1 MTTQLDDFET
11 RLLQSLRAEV
21 AQRHQPRSRRGFLI
35 AAGAAAAATAFVVA
49 PALKPTPAFSVS
61 EGNAG
66 EVKVTITRPEDA
78 SGLERALV
86 EHGINADVT
95 YLSDLQTCSPG
106 RFQKS
111 ERATPGLMTSVSDQS
126 IAVTIP
132 PGAVRDDET
141 FVLTWSVLP
150 MTDDEIADQ
159 NLNLPDDVTVV
170 SGSHS
175 NVDFAVASGP
185 VSPCEPVPAPGSPSL

>member
-21 AQRHQPRSRRGFLI
+21 SQRHQPRSRRGFLV
-35 AAGAAAAATAFVVA
+35 AAGAAAAAAAFVVA
-49 PALKPTPAFSVS
+49 PALMPTPAFSVS

-66 EVKVTITRPEDA
+66 EIKVTITRPEDA

-95 YLSDLQTCSPG
+95 YLQDLQTCSPG
-106 RFQKS
+106 RYRKS
-111 ERATPGLMTSVSDQS
+111 ERATPGLMTSISDRS

-132 PGAVRDDET
+132 AGTVREDET
-141 FVLTWSVLP
+141 FVLAWSVLP
-150 MTDDEIADQ
+150 ITEEEIADQ
-159 NLNLPDDVTVV
+159 NSDLAPGATVV
-170 SGSHS
+170 SGFWS

-185 VSPCEPVPAPGSPSL
+185 VNACEPVPAPESPGS

>member
-21 AQRHQPRSRRGFLI
+21 AQRRRPRSRRGFLV
-35 AAGAAAAATAFVVA
+35 AAGAAAATITFVVA
-49 PALKPTPAFSVS
+49 PALMPTPAFSLS

-66 EVKVTITRPEDA
+66 EIKVTITRPEDA

-95 YLSDLQTCSPG
+95 YLQDLQSCSPG
-106 RFQKS
+106 RYQES
-111 ERATPGLMTSVSDQS
+111 ERATPGLMTSISDRG

-132 PGAVRDDET
+132 AGTVHDDEA

-150 MTDDEIADQ
+150 LTEDEIAERNSDRAYGT
-159 NLNLPDDVTVV
+159 TVV
-170 SGSHS
+170 SGFWS

-185 VSPCEPVPAPGSPSL
+185 VDACEPVPAPGSPSS